1 MRRTASEI
9 INTLESRIAKLEKS
23 SASVSSLSAQDA
35 SKYYIEVIND
45 IENRLEIL
53 EDIGYVRSFEG
64 KGHVE
69 ALTAQLG
76 KIYRTRVESELDILK
91 EMLEYIR

>member
-1 MRRTASEI
+1 MRRSASDI

-35 SKYYIEVIND
+35 AKYYIEIVMD

-53 EDIGYVRSFEG
+53 EGIGYVRSFEG

-76 KIYRTRVESELDILK
+76 KIYRTRVESELDTLK
-91 EMLEYIR
+91 EMLEEVR